1 MVIPSSI
8 TPIVKR
14 LEGKVA
20 VITGGASGIGEA
32 ATRLFT
38 KHGAKVVVADV
49 RDDLGRALCKE
60 LGSNDT
66 VSFTHCDV
74 TNKND
79 MQNAV
84 DGAVLRYGKLD
95 IMFSNAGITG
105 NMKDPSILA
114 TDYNN
119 FKNVFDVNV
128 YGAFL
133 GAKIAAKAMIPTKKG
148 SILFTSSIA
157 SVIGGIASPITYA
170 SSKHAVVGLAKHL
183 AVELGQYG
191 IRVNCISPYTVATPL
206 VREILGKMDKE
217 KAEEVIMETA
227 NLKGT
232 ILEPEDIAEA
242 AVYLGS
248 DESKY
253 VSGINLVIDGGYSKT
268 NPLASMVMQNYI

>member
-1 MVIPSSI
+1 MGIPSSV
-8 TPIVKR
+8 TPIFKR

-38 KHGAKVVVADV
+38 KHGAKVVVADIQ
-49 RDDLGRALCKE
+49 DDLGQALCKE

-66 VSFTHCDV
+66 ISFTHCDV
-74 TNKND
+74 TNEND
-79 MQNAV
+79 MENAI
-84 DGAVLRYGKLD
+84 DRAVSRYGKLD

-148 SILFTSSIA
+148 SILFTSSVA
-157 SVIGGIASPITYA
+157 SVIGGIGSPITYA
-170 SSKHAVVGLAKHL
+170 SSKHAVVGLTNHL
-183 AVELGQYG
+183 AVELGKYG

-217 KAEEVIMETA
+217 KAEEIIMETA
-227 NLKGT
+227 NLKGG

-253 VSGINLVIDGGYSKT
+253 VSGVNLVIDGGYSKT
-268 NPLASMVMQNYI
+268 NPFASIVMQNYI